1 LSTSGPP
8 GTLISIAVIVSGR
21 RAMLELHASS
31 SERHSDPVRGVETR
45 ANSCQAA
52 GPFARSEATMDWD
65 ELKPKPA
72 KGITLGESLETL
84 SIGELEAR
92 VAALEAEIHRVK
104 ENVARKKA
112 HEAAAAAVFKR

>member
-1 LSTSGPP
+1 
-8 GTLISIAVIVSGR
+8 
-21 RAMLELHASS
+21 
-31 SERHSDPVRGVETR
+31 
-45 ANSCQAA
+45 
-52 GPFARSEATMDWD
+52 MDWD